1 METSPPPRIV
11 AHLNIGDHS
20 AQPSSHVD
28 IDTPLFSPLPQ
39 AIVFQNTSPL
49 VPVTAKL
56 RLRNNDRFARRVK
69 VLNSD
74 VPYFA
79 LKGDPDTSVAGNH
92 CVQSK
97 GKVAP
102 GMDVVFRIVF
112 TPQMDVDYALDL
124 VVVTEREKF
133 VVPVV
138 AYGARALLDLP
149 DALAFDPS
157 PVNAVSERAI
167 LVRNTGSA
175 RALFSTSVLY
185 GEFAVTPAHGALDPD
200 EATQFVVSFNPSSL
214 GPASGSLLVEYDSG
228 DAVLVDLKGVA
239 QEVNVRLE
247 KSQVLLDPTFV
258 SLRSFATFK
267 IVNRSSIIT
276 HFSFKAFSDPQEESE
291 ARLHAQLSLAGR
303 ETPGIETLA
312 TSLDDHHTRTTL
324 TAIATDPLPFA
335 SHLFSLSPE
344 SGTIYP
350 SSQVEITVTFCP
362 ETAGPV
368 EIMAY
373 VALTGRASR
382 LPLQLLGEGMGP
394 AAAFVRDY
402 HDFEQVFIRAPI
414 STPLVLENV
423 GEIPARFELVAEDG
437 PSGPAFA
444 FDPPSGELDVNGSM
458 TISATFTPSLIGAF
472 SQRIYCLL
480 DGASSHPFVSFR
492 GVVIGPTFHADIDAL
507 DFGQVSF
514 GFLSSTSFTLYNTSE
529 IPMEFRLRVLGDG
542 QFLDRQFDVIPSHDT
557 IPPKSNI
564 SIQVDFMPATVS
576 SISTQLVVD
585 IEAVGT
591 AVLSLPISAVC
602 RVPSIELATPLLD
615 FGACFISHPYTSPI
629 TLINESDTPAKY
641 EIIPQALA
649 AGSVA
654 EYGSPVEKG
663 IIEQYS
669 QLSVPLSLTCNKL
682 GDVNMPVYIRILGSQ
697 SAPLEVSVRA
707 SCMGPIVIP
716 SKPSLVWGKVPVLTN
731 VPATL
736 TLANDSLIPARIS
749 ASFRKRHQVFSVDVL
764 TYTIPPRKTFDLVVT
779 ARLDDVLA
787 FADELIITV
796 NDGEGDSLRIPCKA
810 TGFGST
816 ITSDIPLDV
825 VNFGKQP
832 TNRECTRVFHLRN
845 DGFRPQSL
853 SWSIPEGAG
862 IFVLS
867 ETKFSLEPGEEYTLT
882 LTGSAAAPRDV
893 AATLKCIS
901 TVERKTH
908 VIVDAPITAT
918 FVIPTLAFSPSSLT
932 FVYHHDV
939 NDNDTIPILTLPLT
953 LTNTSPLTLDAQIK
967 VFGAFAVDA
976 PDLYLPPASSTTVHV
991 SFNPDFASNHVATTL
1006 DDDLVVVYKDHPRR
1020 GDNHAL
1026 VLPPASALA
1035 ASSSSSSSSSAPAL
1049 ETSTSG
1055 SSSSEPGSVMRW
1067 DSVSRILFEFPFRD
1081 VKIDV
1086 HLDTLLPRLAE
1097 LAEHGADRQAK
1108 VAAAEA
1114 LHSIVLHMIGSDA
1127 KSTVSR
1133 DYSILYT
1140 HLFPV
1145 LLRLAADV
1153 DAFTRNLFYPLVL
1166 QLIHWFTS
1174 SAPAADDTLALLDAV
1189 VSAVCSPSSHLR
1201 ELAAQY
1207 MAEFLKWAIKQ
1218 SGSSGSSSSSSSS
1231 VSDKLSVRAL
1241 LRHIFALAA
1250 HPSPFRR
1257 IGAADAYLAI
1267 YRLFREEPDL
1277 VSFYVL
1283 EMLRNVFVSLKL
1295 AASDPEG
1302 LGTQSKMKRVLT
1314 ALCRIISYFSES
1326 LNAPH
1331 VSPSNEPR
1339 LGFDTLDDALM
1350 FLFQSTTSLH
1360 MSVRHA
1366 AIEALE
1372 ALVPNTAKYLAKSG
1386 CAGLALFAH
1395 AESHLVAHSQQ
1406 GGSVIPTPTK
1416 YFTLDALTSFH
1427 AFAARLTAAL
1437 DGYIWILS
1445 SAMASVSD
1453 LSLDSSTSPL
1463 TALATLPEF
1472 LPALLDP
1479 PLALAAKQSP
1489 EAVAS
1494 LRSTTT
1500 LLLVKMFVF
1509 VARVLETCESDT
1521 SPGMALLSHLGVL
1534 SPNSAF
1540 LRLLLVATLAPA
1552 ALGFAVGNAEIRTQL
1567 PKVTQHLL
1575 ILLSS
1580 LLARSTSTSSSSSS
1594 PLGLLVTA
1602 VQALF
1607 TDHPEYAILSNTPT
1621 HLTPPKEE
1629 EAPEFTATLIAGY
1642 KQLAKANLLEP
1653 VLSLSRDALTALLLD
1668 HAQEAARVAAS
1679 SGTHEAS
1686 PLQKLLNEAKV
1697 NLALSLDVAP
1707 GEVLARLTAQ
1717 DPVAIF
1723 SAGAETDVDIAA
1735 MEIAQAEA
1743 TLGSQRMSQLTPASL
1758 AMSLPS
1764 ASQSQSQ
1771 SQSQQQPSP
1780 PAPSMMKTSSTRI
1793 STLGEV
1799 FYSTYRDLVS
1809 EHMVSSPGSFIE
1821 PLTKATASQ
1830 PHLMDALLTMLKA
1843 LMTSRSLAAAHGRPF
1858 VTALL
1863 THLPLLSQWWSPV
1876 DATPAH
1882 HRDSILSLL
1891 SHVLRLQVPALLDLR
1906 PGGPHEFAVPML
1918 VTAFA
1923 SLLDLN
1929 LPMRFR
1935 IRVLAPFPL
1944 LLKHLGPYPT
1954 QTIMPLLGALNT
1966 MVVNN
1971 FPMNSKELDRF
1982 SPAFTQYI
1990 AALDALLAALRVT
2003 GSIDLLEI
2011 LLPVFQEVDHVHTHA
2026 IVETSAAMVS
2036 HLPHQAVADLFHY
2049 AFNLF
2054 RDATHPEQL
2063 RLAIVR
2069 TFCVPILEAG
2079 SLTLVSSLA
2088 TRVIGNLMGIIVA
2101 PVAARQKALPGADLS
2116 ILFCEATCAF
2126 NMVQVLFERLNLV
2139 FIKHNLNGAFLDS
2152 PAAPVPKPETFTGTE
2167 LIKAILRSAHDA
2179 KVEAFSGLADDRSK
2193 QLRLEYHRAAY
2204 AAMVTVV
2211 MRTQEKEAVFTNFLF
2226 KENAGKG
2233 SFIWENIVDLDVT
2246 HAFEAQTSFR
2256 TVQARGTFATFTQSR
2271 SKSRRRAY
2279 RESTERYFH
2288 DSSLLS
2294 ADPTGLFF
2302 LNPSQRIDSS
2312 LMPDDGE
2319 HEVPMEVEGG
2329 GGETEAG
2336 TTTGAEA
2343 EEEEEEESQPT
2354 QVKSQQGDND
2364 WYELDTINSNTCMPL
2379 LLQLL
2384 DHLKKHFVDSF
2395 RTAPD
2400 ASAPAAA
2407 FVAAMPKWMKMMWEK
2422 VRSPSTHGNV
2432 RLFLI
2437 KMILSEVSSTSPL
2450 SPCPRPRS
2458 TLGASSTRRRPKGT
2472 SP

>member
-1 METSPPPRIV
+1 MKIV
-11 AHLNIGDHS
+11 QRVERLLSSLHS
-20 AQPSSHVD
+20 ATPQVGTTSRSTASSA
-28 IDTPLFSPLPQ
+28 PLAYDPKALAKELST
-39 AIVFQNTSPL
+39 IVLGDVVESERAATTATLFDASSGLLAWLATA
-49 VPVTAKL
+49 VHYTAKGYYEAKKEVLTLLAAYVEAHGHSIQEHVLAIKDSATSLFRRDASNQVRTAALSVFLAIFNL
-56 RLRNNDRFARRVK
+56 RLPYLDSSTLGLQDLTHKLLDDLTGSATGKSDGLIGGILHVLGVIAERFPSIITPHADHLLSIYISTTRKHFEAASPKFTILTGALEGLTSFYV
-69 VLNSD
+69 S
-74 VPYFA
+74 FA
-79 LKGDPDTSVAGNH
+79 P
-92 CVQSK
+92 
-97 GKVAP
+97 
-102 GMDVVFRIVF
+102 I
-112 TPQMDVDYALDL
+112 LD
-124 VVVTEREKF
+124 
-133 VVPVV
+133 
-138 AYGARALLDLP
+138 ARAEAKALLFRHISTYGVFIPSDKKRTKLGVP
-149 DALAFDPS
+149 RAALAFLARHAPAFSPYILENPIKLYKRLVTLSAHQNKHLSKLAFAALDAFVNVITDDLGAGPADSRLGNSGFAAFLQGFLAIMDATTHASMDELSFAVRSAGKMGAVLAPFASAPNEVDKLLNKIVDLAGKLVDSSRPQEFLISLLPS
-157 PVNAVSERAI
+157 FLWAFASILPAVTEVHPLLLAEFERILGVALLLFPKLWPTQRKTFVLAVSSLFLALYYKGAPLSSLLDGFVYHGLWLTCSSRAALAALTSALATTTAPSTPSSFSVSSYASKIASSEETELYTEYYQLWAALLSPTLTSPASLEDVRTLLPAWSSAVGPLFAAPIPDVAAMQTELYDAI
-167 LVRNTGSA
+167 LNSMMKMFKT
-175 RALFSTSVLY
+175 L
-185 GEFAVTPAHGALDPD
+185 
-200 EATQFVVSFNPSSL
+200 VVSFELPSTTTTATTTTPGSDPSDDDPSSL
-214 GPASGSLLVEYDSG
+214 SDVSILNLARGLRPSNAKDYEIFLYLVDFAQLFLPSVMPDASSRWFYVFGSVLVECSENHHSVSGYYKILGLLFVNMEVTNYFGSASVQSVIHAQQQQQPSGSGGSG
-228 DAVLVDLKGVA
+228 
-239 QEVNVRLE
+239 
-247 KSQVLLDPTFV
+247 
-258 SLRSFATFK
+258 
-267 IVNRSSIIT
+267 
-276 HFSFKAFSDPQEESE
+276 
-291 ARLHAQLSLAGR
+291 
-303 ETPGIETLA
+303 
-312 TSLDDHHTRTTL
+312 
-324 TAIATDPLPFA
+324 
-335 SHLFSLSPE
+335 
-344 SGTIYP
+344 
-350 SSQVEITVTFCP
+350 
-362 ETAGPV
+362 
-368 EIMAY
+368 
-373 VALTGRASR
+373 
-382 LPLQLLGEGMGP
+382 
-394 AAAFVRDY
+394 
-402 HDFEQVFIRAPI
+402 
-414 STPLVLENV
+414 
-423 GEIPARFELVAEDG
+423 G
-437 PSGPAFA
+437 PSGP
-444 FDPPSGELDVNGSM
+444 
-458 TISATFTPSLIGAF
+458 
-472 SQRIYCLL
+472 
-480 DGASSHPFVSFR
+480 GAS
-492 GVVIGPTFHADIDAL
+492 TDAA
-507 DFGQVSF
+507 
-514 GFLSSTSFTLYNTSE
+514 FTLFYKFVQN
-529 IPMEFRLRVLGDG
+529 
-542 QFLDRQFDVIPSHDT
+542 
-557 IPPKSNI
+557 
-564 SIQVDFMPATVS
+564 
-576 SISTQLVVD
+576 LVVR
-585 IEAVGT
+585 
-591 AVLSLPISAVC
+591 LKQ
-602 RVPSIELATPLLD
+602 
-615 FGACFISHPYTSPI
+615 YTGD
-629 TLINESDTPAKY
+629 L
-641 EIIPQALA
+641 LA
-649 AGSVA
+649 AAVA
-654 EYGSPVEKG
+654 CV
-663 IIEQYS
+663 
-669 QLSVPLSLTCNKL
+669 LSVPHQLVELNRLLPPLQTALRLGLGFSPLALTGMDALERWAALPGLDLSSVYPAILPLLNPYLNIKAVAADARVADLTE
-682 GDVNMPVYIRILGSQ
+682 D
-697 SAPLEVSVRA
+697 AA
-707 SCMGPIVIP
+707 SIVK
-716 SKPSLVWGKVPVLTN
+716 SRS
-731 VPATL
+731 
-736 TLANDSLIPARIS
+736 
-749 ASFRKRHQVFSVDVL
+749 
-764 TYTIPPRKTFDLVVT
+764 
-779 ARLDDVLA
+779 
-787 FADELIITV
+787 
-796 NDGEGDSLRIPCKA
+796 
-810 TGFGST
+810 
-816 ITSDIPLDV
+816 
-825 VNFGKQP
+825 
-832 TNRECTRVFHLRN
+832 
-845 DGFRPQSL
+845 
-853 SWSIPEGAG
+853 
-862 IFVLS
+862 S
-867 ETKFSLEPGEEYTLT
+867 E
-882 LTGSAAAPRDV
+882 GSAALNLRRSSAKESSRVSMIAAPNQSISI
-893 AATLKCIS
+893 AALQL
-901 TVERKTH
+901 R
-908 VIVDAPITAT
+908 
-918 FVIPTLAFSPSSLT
+918 
-932 FVYHHDV
+932 
-939 NDNDTIPILTLPLT
+939 ILNFL
-953 LTNTSPLTLDAQIK
+953 
-967 VFGAFAVDA
+967 GAIA
-976 PDLYLPPASSTTVHV
+976 
-991 SFNPDFASNHVATTL
+991 
-1006 DDDLVVVYKDHPRR
+1006 

-1035 ASSSSSSSSSAPAL
+1035 ASSSSSSSSSSAPAL
-1049 ETSTSG
+1049 ETSASG

-1218 SGSSGSSSSSSSS
+1218 SGSSGSSSSSSS

-1360 MSVRHA
+1360 MSVCHA

-1629 EAPEFTATLIAGY
+1629 EAFEFTATLIAGY